1 MLSVLLAVLVLGG
14 TDADQDTC
22 TCIGPNNIELQ
33 TPPSCCSVDGQ
44 PACNADRVCT
54 GAVPGPRCN
63 LQMTQYFTPAR
74 MKDLPA
80 ALRTTCQEWLKDP
93 NHPQT
98 KVNLTCATATKGYLT
113 QECANQANLTLP
125 YCEIKGEGEKEINWA
140 ILDNNGDN
148 ALGTILEVLL
158 LLYCFVG
165 LALICDDYLAV
176 GLETLCRRWNV
187 KEDVAGATFMAIG
200 SAAPEIVI
208 NVIAAIQAGTS
219 SNPEATKLGV
229 SAIIGSGMVAFLLAP
244 GLCAIYAN
252 EPLVLKRNPL
262 IRDIVAYLVAVI
274 ALVLFISNDDDV
286 GEIDLAEAIILAI
299 IWVIYIIVT
308 VFGPKFKKWVR
319 VQLSGGSLSINA
331 DAPSS
336 GGGRLE
342 FDEGPED
349 SRRTL
354 VSNSSYDNEAGG
366 DTYEDDLELMAMDT
380 MLMEESVLDADI
392 NDIAKG
398 IEGADDDD
406 DDEKAVWLLVISWP
420 LRMLFTI
427 TCPNAEEGHRHE
439 RLYGITVLIS
449 FVWVAVFSFLI
460 MSLLTNWSGGV
471 PVILLGA
478 TVVALGG
485 EIPDTIQSMAVAK
498 RGFGQMAIANCVGSK
513 IVNVGVGLGLTWILS
528 ILTTGKS
535 IKVCDQV
542 PIYHMALF
550 HTAAILLF
558 AILTVVASYVE
569 GVKRPTLGKV
579 KGWILV
585 AAYPLMMG
593 GYALYYFVGG
603 DSDHK

>member
-1 MLSVLLAVLVLGG
+1 MYALAFTRVSQPPKMPETNRSLRPWLRHNCAFGVLAGRPVHRHPTL
-14 TDADQDTC
+14 
-22 TCIGPNNIELQ
+22 
-33 TPPSCCSVDGQ
+33 
-44 PACNADRVCT
+44 RV
-54 GAVPGPRCN
+54 
-63 LQMTQYFTPAR
+63 F
-74 MKDLPA
+74 
-80 ALRTTCQEWLKDP
+80 
-93 NHPQT
+93 
-98 KVNLTCATATKGYLT
+98 
-113 QECANQANLTLP
+113 
-125 YCEIKGEGEKEINWA
+125 
-140 ILDNNGDN
+140 
-148 ALGTILEVLL
+148 ALGLDFPT
-158 LLYCFVG
+158 
-165 LALICDDYLAV
+165 DLAV

-187 KEDVAGATFMAIG
+187 KEDVAGATFMAVG

-219 SNPEATKLGV
+219 DNPEATKLGV

-244 GLCAIYAN
+244 GLCVRNRSVVLDPPSPPPPSSIPTPLECSRWWWCIRGDLVGARPYFIASWIGHCLSSDAVLRPARWCCQAIYAN

-274 ALVLFISNDDDV
+274 ALVLFISNDDEV
-286 GEIDLAEAIILAI
+286 GEIDLGEAIILAM

-319 VQLSGGSLSINA
+319 VQLSGGGLSINA

-398 IEGADDDD
+398 IEGDDDDD
-406 DDEKAVWLLVISWP
+406 DDEKAAWLLVISWP
-420 LRMLFTI
+420 LRMLFMI

-439 RLYGITVLIS
+439 RFYGFTVLIS

-478 TVVALGG
+478 SVV
-485 EIPDTIQSMAVAK
+485 S
-498 RGFGQMAIANCVGSK
+498 
-513 IVNVGVGLGLTWILS
+513 LS
-528 ILTTGKS
+528 ILVRFSTADLFLFWVERRG
-535 IKVCDQV
+535 CWLMQFDPPHLHHQR
-542 PIYHMALF
+542 YHITPRLRSEERSQTRSSRWLWPSVVLARWQLPTALDPR
-550 HTAAILLF
+550 LSMS
-558 AILTVVASYVE
+558 ASV
-569 GVKRPTLGKV
+569 LGSL
-579 KGWILV
+579 G
-585 AAYPLMMG
+585 
-593 GYALYYFVGG
+593 
-603 DSDHK
+603 SCRS

>member
-1 MLSVLLAVLVLGG
+1 MGCVLLAVLIVLGG
-14 TDADQDTC
+14 TGAISTTTPTNSPTTTPTMNQT
-22 TCIGPNNIELQ
+22 IE
-33 TPPSCCSVDGQ
+33 
-44 PACNADRVCT
+44 
-54 GAVPGPRCN
+54 
-63 LQMTQYFTPAR
+63 
-74 MKDLPA
+74 A
-80 ALRTTCQEWLKDP
+80 AK
-93 NHPQT
+93 
-98 KVNLTCATATKGYLT
+98 A
-113 QECANQANLTLP
+113 LP
-125 YCEIKGEGEKEINWA
+125 YCEIEGEGAQEIDWA
-140 ILDNNGDN
+140 FFDNNGDN
-148 ALGTILEVLL
+148 ALGTFLEVLL

-219 SNPEATKLGV
+219 SNPKATQLGV

-274 ALVLFISNDDDV
+274 ALVMFISNDDDV
-286 GEIDLAEAIILAI
+286 GEIDLAEAIILAM

-319 VQLSGGSLSINA
+319 VQLGGGGLSINA

-342 FDEGPED
+342 FDDGPED
-349 SRRTL
+349 SRAL

-380 MLMEESVLDADI
+380 MLMEESVLDVDI

-398 IEGADDDD
+398 IEGDDDDD
-406 DDEKAVWLLVISWP
+406 DDEKAAWLLMISWP
-420 LRMLFTI
+420 LRMLFMI

-439 RLYGITVLIS
+439 RLYGITVLMS

-478 TVVALGG
+478 SVVALGG

-535 IKVCDQV
+535 IKVCAQV

-550 HTAAILLF
+550 HTAAIVLF

-569 GVKRPTLGKV
+569 GVKRPTLGKT

-593 GYALYYFVGG
+593 GYALYFFEGG
-603 DSDHK
+603 DSDL